1 MAKRDYYETLEID
14 KQSGQ
19 DEIKKAYRKLARK
32 YHPDVNPGNKEA
44 EDKFKEVSEAYEVL
58 SDSNK
63 KQQYDQF
70 GHSMNGMN
78 GFDFN
83 SHGFG
88 GGENFGFGGIGD
100 IFDAFFGEGG
110 FGGNAGRRA
119 SARRGRDIKTE
130 IELDFEEAV
139 FGKEISITIPRDIY
153 CEPCHGTGAKE
164 GTKLKTCPQCH
175 GKGKVMRSQGFFS
188 VSSTCPQ
195 CGGKG
200 QIIEEVCAQCHGKG
214 VQEKKEKMKVKIPAG
229 IDQGQKVRV
238 RGGGDIGPNNGPA
251 GDLIIFVKVKEHP
264 FFRREGYDIYCEIPV
279 KFTSAVLG
287 DKITVPVMQGNK
299 VTMTVPEG
307 TQPGKVF
314 RIKSEGVPFS
324 SRRGDL
330 YVKVNIEMPVGLDKK
345 QKELLKTFS
354 DSLSGK
360 NHPDSGNF
368 FEKLKN
374 FFKA

>member
-1 MAKRDYYETLEID
+1 MSKRDYYEVLEID
-14 KQSGQ
+14 KQAGQ

-32 YHPDVNPGNKEA
+32 YHPDVNPGNAEA
-44 EDKFKEVSEAYEVL
+44 EEKFKEVSEAYEVL
-58 SDSNK
+58 SDTKK

-83 SHGFG
+83 NFGFG

-110 FGGNAGRRA
+110 FGGQSGRRS

-130 IELDFEEAV
+130 IELEFEEAV
-139 FGKEISITIPRDIY
+139 FGKEISMTIPRDIY
-153 CEPCHGTGAKE
+153 CESCKGTGAKN

-200 QIIEEVCAQCHGKG
+200 QIIEEVCPDCNGKG

-229 IDQGQKVRV
+229 IDDGQKVRV
-238 RGGGDIGPNNGPA
+238 RGGGDSGVNNGPA
-251 GDLIIFVKVKEHP
+251 GDLIIYVRVKEHP

-287 DKITVPVMQGNK
+287 DKITVPVLQGNK

-314 RIKSEGVPFS
+314 RIKNEGVPFS
-324 SRRGDL
+324 GRRGDL
-330 YVKVNIEMPVGLDKK
+330 YVKVNIEMPVSLDKK
-345 QKELLKTFS
+345 QKELLKVFS

-368 FEKLKN
+368 FEKLKK